1 VAPSVVAGSVTCPI
15 STRIWPPSKGAPPR
29 RARTRRSTTRR
40 ALASGFCWPARTG
53 ERVPL
58 DELGG
63 VIDQSALAPLA
74 AAGLVSLAGGTLRV
88 TRKGAVRGKGVC
100 VRLFR
105 DSSFLEA

>member
-1 VAPSVVAGSVTCPI
+1 VGTVGSRRQRDLPDFVAYLAALEG
-15 STRIWPPSKGAPPR
+15 GADPPR
-29 RARTRRSTTRR
+29 SQEALDDATRARERLL
-40 ALASGFCWPARTG
+40 LAARTG

-88 TRKGAVRGKGVC
+88 TRKGRYVANGVC